1 MNSKNGKNSS
11 HFSSLSTDIIS
22 YTKLVTAI
30 QIAKSQIA
38 TCQERRGGRPEG
50 EGRGFDTWKQ
60 SLFPFVRASPP
71 ILINTLDMGDLRPLR
86 ETQFIVLLRLIVIF
100 CNRCLPFIIFFV
112 GRVFILCLLGI
123 VIFVMLWCFG
133 GGDRGKRGCWDVFGL
148 RFLAFD
154 VV

>member
-1 MNSKNGKNSS
+1 
-11 HFSSLSTDIIS
+11 
-22 YTKLVTAI
+22 
-30 QIAKSQIA
+30 
-38 TCQERRGGRPEG
+38 
-50 EGRGFDTWKQ
+50 
-60 SLFPFVRASPP
+60 
-71 ILINTLDMGDLRPLR
+71 MGNLRPLR